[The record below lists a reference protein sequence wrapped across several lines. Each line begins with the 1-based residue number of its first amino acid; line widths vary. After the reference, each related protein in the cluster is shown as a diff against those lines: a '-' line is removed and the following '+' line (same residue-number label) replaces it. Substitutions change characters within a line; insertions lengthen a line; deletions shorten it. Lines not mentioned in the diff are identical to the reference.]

1 MNKTNELLV
10 IYWVWVWVISNSI
23 ANFEK
28 VSLKNI
34 KKCKIFGY
42 GFECKFLKLK
52 KNHQIHQ
59 KKFKLILKPVPKNF
73 CS

>member
-28 VSLKNI
+28 VSLKYI
-34 KKCKIFGY
+34 KNV
-42 GFECKFLKLK
+42 KFVGMGLSA
-52 KNHQIHQ
+52 
-59 KKFKLILKPVPKNF
+59 NF
-73 CS
+73 

>member
-28 VSLKNI
+28 VSLKYI
-34 KKCKIFGY
+34 KNV
-42 GFECKFLKLK
+42 KFVGMGLSANFFKLK
-52 KNHQIHQ
+52 KNHQIYQ

>member
-10 IYWVWVWVISNSI
+10 IFWVWVWVISNSI

-28 VSLKNI
+28 VSLKYI

-52 KNHQIHQ
+52 KKSSN
-59 KKFKLILKPVPKNF
+59 
-73 CS
+73 